1 MKKLSPILA
10 LDKVSNRKKRFKDN
24 YFNLVYMIP
33 VLTGIFL
40 FTFLPM
46 GVSLYYSFVRVD
58 LLSPVQDN
66 GPFTWENYASLFQGQ
81 RFKDMFHSY
90 YITFRFTFVVG
101 GISFVGSYIVALLLN
116 QKMRGMKTFRILFYL
131 PCLIPAIA
139 STLLWNGITRETGY
153 FNLILTKLG
162 MEPYSFYT
170 KNETVF
176 ITQIAL
182 SGWGFSGG
190 MIMWLAQFKNIPND
204 LYEEARL
211 SGAGYFKQLFHI
223 TIPLSTSMIF
233 YNLIMSII
241 ANLQSFGAY
250 ATYLQYNRPPDLR
263 FVGLLI
269 YETAYTGMY
278 DISLACAYS
287 WVLFLVIGALTFIVL
302 KTSKQWV
309 YYAEDN

>member
-1 MKKLSPILA
+1 MQKISPILK
-10 LDKVSNRKKRFKDN
+10 LDKISNRKKRFKDN

-33 VLTGIFL
+33 VLTGIFI

-46 GVSLYYSFVRVD
+46 GISLYYSFTRVD
-58 LLSPVQDN
+58 LLSPVQEYGN
-66 GPFTWENYASLFQGQ
+66 LTLENYKFIFTEG
-81 RFKDMFHSY
+81 FKDMFHSY

-101 GISFVGSYIVALLLN
+101 GISFVGSYIIALILN
-116 QKMRGMKTFRILFYL
+116 QKIKGMKTFRILFYL

-139 STLLWNGITRETGY
+139 STLVWNGITRETGY

-162 MEPYSFYT
+162 FEPYTFYT
-170 KNETVF
+170 DNATVF
-176 ITQIAL
+176 KTQIL
-182 SGWGFSGG
+182 LCGWGFSGG

-204 LYEEARL
+204 LYEEAKL
-211 SGAGYFKQLFHI
+211 SGANYFRQLFHI
-223 TIPLSTSMIF
+223 TVPLSTSMIF

-241 ANLQSFGAY
+241 ANLQSFSSY
-250 ATYLQYNRPPDLR
+250 ATYLEYGRPRDLK

-269 YETAYTGMY
+269 YETAYTGTY

-287 WVLFLVIGALTFIVL
+287 WVLFLVIGGLTFLVL
-302 KTSKQWV
+302 KSSKQWV

>member
-1 MKKLSPILA
+1 MKKKNSILTARKLS
-10 LDKVSNRKKRFKDN
+10 SRKKYFKDN
-24 YFNLVYMIP
+24 YFNLLYMIP
-33 VLTGIFL
+33 VLAGIFI

-58 LLSPVQDN
+58 LLSPNMDYGSFTLSNYKFALVDN
-66 GPFTWENYASLFQGQ
+66 FSNV
-81 RFKDMFHSY
+81 FHSY
-90 YITFRFTFVVG
+90 YITFRYTIVCG
-101 GISFVGSYIVALLLN
+101 GISFIGSYIVALLLN
-116 QKMRGMKTFRILFYL
+116 QKIKGMKTFRILFYL

-153 FNLILTKLG
+153 FNLVLTKLG
-162 MEPYSFYT
+162 FDPFTFYT
-170 KNETVF
+170 DNKTVF
-176 ITQIAL
+176 LTQILL

-233 YNLIMSII
+233 YNMIMSII
-241 ANLQSFGAY
+241 ANLQSFASY
-250 ATYLQYNRPPDLR
+250 ATYLEYGRPNDLR
-263 FVGLLI
+263 FVGLMI
-269 YETAYTGMY
+269 YETAYTNQY
-278 DISLACAYS
+278 DISLASAYS
-287 WVLFLVIGALTFIVL
+287 WILFLVIGGLTFLVL
-302 KTSKQWV
+302 KSSHNWV

>member
-1 MKKLSPILA
+1 MNKVDSILA
-10 LDKVSNRKKRFKDN
+10 VNKINRRRKNFKDN

-33 VLTGIFL
+33 VLTGIFI

-46 GVSLYYSFVRVD
+46 GISLYYSFTRVD
-58 LLSPVQDN
+58 LLSPTMDY
-66 GPFTWENYASLFQGQ
+66 GPFTLDNYKFALVDNFQPV
-81 RFKDMFHSY
+81 FHSY
-90 YITFRFTFVVG
+90 FITFRYTLIVG
-101 GISFVGSYIVALLLN
+101 GIGLIGSYIIALFLN
-116 QKMRGMKTFRILFYL
+116 QKLKGMKTFRILYYL

-162 MEPYSFYT
+162 LEPYPFYS
-170 KNETVF
+170 NNDTVF
-176 ITQIAL
+176 ATQILL
-182 SGWGFSGG
+182 SGFGFSGG

-204 LYEEARL
+204 LYEEAKL
-211 SGAGYFKQLFHI
+211 SGAGYFRQLIHI

-241 ANLQSFGAY
+241 SNLQSFGTY
-250 ATYLQYNRPPDLR
+250 ATYLQYGRPADLR

-269 YETAYTGMY
+269 YESAYTGKY

-287 WVLFLVIGALTFIVL
+287 WILFVVIGILTFIVL
-302 KTSKQWV
+302 KSSKTWV
-309 YYAEDN
+309 YYAEEN

>member
-1 MKKLSPILA
+1 M
-10 LDKVSNRKKRFKDN
+10 
-24 YFNLVYMIP
+24 
-33 VLTGIFL
+33 
-40 FTFLPM
+40 
-46 GVSLYYSFVRVD
+46 
-58 LLSPVQDN
+58 
-66 GPFTWENYASLFQGQ
+66 
-81 RFKDMFHSY
+81 
-90 YITFRFTFVVG
+90 
-101 GISFVGSYIVALLLN
+101 
-116 QKMRGMKTFRILFYL
+116 
-131 PCLIPAIA
+131 IA

-162 MEPYSFYT
+162 FEPYTFYSS
-170 KNETVF
+170 NDTVF

-182 SGWGFSGG
+182 CGWGFSGG

-211 SGAGYFKQLFHI
+211 SGAGYFKQLFRI

-241 ANLQSFGAY
+241 GNLQSFSSY
-250 ATYLQYNRPPDLR
+250 ATYLQFGRPADLR

-269 YETAYTGMY
+269 YETAYTGTY